1 MNGQLTI
8 FNLYE
13 CDEVFLKSK
22 RMISRFLLD
31 LCKCINMKPYK
42 KPLVERFGKEK
53 LEGYSALLW
62 IETSS
67 IVIHLDEHE
76 KKAFI
81 DIFSC
86 KRFNASKA
94 KDFSKKYLKAKKV
107 SFKTIMRK

>member
-1 MNGQLTI
+1 MDGQLTI
-8 FNLYE
+8 ITLYE
-13 CDEVFLKSK
+13 CDEDFLKSK
-22 RMISRFLLD
+22 KRISKFLLD
-31 LCKCINMKPYK
+31 LCKYINMKPYK
-42 KPLVERFGKEK
+42 KPIIERFGKGK

-67 IVIHLDEHE
+67 IVIHLDEYE

-86 KRFNASKA
+86 KKFNALKA
-94 KDFSKKYLKAKKV
+94 KDFSKKNLKSKKA